1 MIEKKTVLAVITA
14 RGGSKGLPGKN
25 IRPLAGKP
33 MLAWTIEAARASRYV
48 DRVIV
53 STDDDAIAAVAAACG
68 AEVPFRRPP
77 ELSGDTAQIED
88 AVRHAMVWMTE
99 HDRSYD
105 YVVHLTPAN
114 PLRTAADVDRAIE
127 SLDANPVAEAVLTVV
142 QCEKTPLFANQLPP
156 DRNLNG
162 FIAEEIKF
170 KNRQELPIYYQ
181 LAGSV
186 SASTWESFLTHKS
199 FLTPRSYALVVGER
213 TGTDVDSLKDFLMA
227 ELYFSHPEL

>member
-1 MIEKKTVLAVITA
+1 VIGRKTVLAVITA

-33 MLAWTIEAARASRYV
+33 MLAWTIEAARTSRYV

-53 STDDDAIAAVAAACG
+53 STDDDAIASVAATCG

-77 ELSGDTAQIED
+77 EQSGDTAQKED
-88 AVRHAMVWMTE
+88 AVRHAMLWMAE

-105 YVVHLTPAN
+105 YITHLTPAN
-114 PLRTAADVDRAIE
+114 PLRTSTDVDRTIE
-127 SLDANPVAEAVLTVV
+127 LLDGNPAAEAVMTVV

-156 DRNLNG
+156 DRSLNG

-170 KNRQELPIYYQ
+170 KNRQELPVYYQ

-186 SASTWESFLTHKS
+186 SASTWESFLAHRS
-199 FLTPRSYALVVGER
+199 FLTPRSYALIVGER
-213 TGTDVDSLKDFLMA
+213 TGVDVDSLKDFLMA
-227 ELYFSHPEL
+227 ELYFNHPEL